1 MPYDLEI
8 GMDLHKKYS
17 VFGVMNAEG
26 KVLSVDRLSNDTRI
40 FDDYFNRLPSRR
52 VRVTVESTRGVNW
65 VIDYFDAKK
74 VPLVVAN
81 PFLNRAIANVHCKN
95 DSYDA
100 TTLAHLTR
108 ANLSATCFVPSGK
121 IRELRELI
129 SHRQR
134 LVQISTKLKNK
145 VHDILSKY
153 NYLEPYAAMFGPKGR
168 EWMAKQR
175 FTDLHRNILQETLDL
190 LNEFAPRT
198 LALEKA
204 LCARVGDHPYCR
216 LLKSIP
222 GVGGLT
228 AAIIISR
235 VEDITRFPKVH
246 KFVRYAGLSVNTRSS
261 GDKTYLG
268 KLDKKSDRQL
278 RSAFVGAA
286 VDAVK
291 KDPGLAQFYEY
302 LVASK
307 GKGIARVA
315 VARKLAR
322 SAYFVM
328 LKQKP
333 YRYRQLQSKW
343 FRTG

>member
-1 MPYDLEI
+1 
-8 GMDLHKKYS
+8 
-17 VFGVMNAEG
+17 
-26 KVLSVDRLSNDTRI
+26 LSVDRLSNDTRI
-40 FDDYFNRLPSRR
+40 FDDYLGRLPSQNI
-52 VRVTVESTRGVNW
+52 RVTVESTRGVTW

-74 VPLVVAN
+74 IPLVVAN

-108 ANLSATCFVPSGK
+108 ANLVATCFVPSRK
-121 IRELRELI
+121 YRELRELI

-145 VHDILSKY
+145 AHNILSKY

-175 FTDLHRNILQETLDL
+175 FAPLHREILQETLDL
-190 LNEFAPRT
+190 LNQFAPRI
-198 LALEKA
+198 LALEKSI
-204 LCARVGDHPYCR
+204 CTRVGKHRYCR
-216 LLKSIP
+216 PLKSMP

-235 VEDITRFPKVH
+235 VENITRFPKVH
-246 KFVRYAGLSVNTRSS
+246 KFVRYAGLSVHTRES
-261 GDKTYLG
+261 GDKLYMG
-268 KLDKKSDRQL
+268 KLNKKSDAQL
-278 RSAFVGAA
+278 RSAFVAAA

-302 LVASK
+302 LKASK

-328 LKQKP
+328 LKCKP

-343 FRTG
+343 FRTS